1 MASAAE
7 MAVKKFLAALQEGEM
22 HSLKKGAPKVT
33 VAVEGHGEPDG
44 DECPECLAGECDK
57 PEHMSQEDMEGMRS
71 MYGRE
76 HE

>member
-1 MASAAE
+1 MPNAAE

-22 HSLKKGAPKVT
+22 ESIKKGTAPTVKVE
-33 VAVEGHGEPDG
+33 VEEHDEPDG

-57 PEHMSQEDMEGMRS
+57 PEHMSREDMEGLHS

-76 HE
+76 